1 MVFQNM
7 IFRIEILRPHR
18 YNSSSSNIWG
28 GTMKEYI
35 EKLCTYA
42 HNTEANKVNVESI
55 LEFLYETY
63 DEHAGMDNEQI
74 KKDFRELYLAMNGKS
89 LREIDQVI
97 YPVCSLCRGH
107 AKAGFIEGIKVGIRL
122 EQELFDYRDNPG

>member
-1 MVFQNM
+1 
-7 IFRIEILRPHR
+7 
-18 YNSSSSNIWG
+18 
-28 GTMKEYI
+28 MKEYI
-35 EKLCTYA
+35 EKLRTYA

-63 DEHAGMDNEQI
+63 DEHTGMDNEQI

-97 YPVCSLCRGH
+97 YPVCSLCRDH